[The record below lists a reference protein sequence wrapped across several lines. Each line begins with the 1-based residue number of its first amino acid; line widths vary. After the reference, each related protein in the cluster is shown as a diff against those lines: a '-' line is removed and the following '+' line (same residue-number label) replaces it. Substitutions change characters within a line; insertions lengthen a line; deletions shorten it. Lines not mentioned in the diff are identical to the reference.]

1 MPVPSPSTPWICFY
15 TQTDPAP
22 EGWVRRSCSG
32 KHKPSGLMLPANT
45 HSEVDGKGKGRCC
58 LVGSKKP
65 VPGADTVSQKF
76 LFLCGGV
83 DISEKIICSD
93 SILASFTLPVR
104 ADDYLLLQRESGVAL
119 HFSFLKSILCLQWG
133 GLFSLQIIPLT
144 LWKPTHLIAHSL
156 CRFNKSVPAV
166 GW

>member
-1 MPVPSPSTPWICFY
+1 MPLPSPSTLWICFY

-22 EGWVRRSCSG
+22 EGWERKPCSG
-32 KHKPSGLMLPANT
+32 KHKPPRLMLPANT
-45 HSEVDGKGKGRCC
+45 HSEADGKGRAC
-58 LVGSKKP
+58 LARSKKKP

-133 GLFSLQIIPLT
+133 GLPSLQIIPLT
-144 LWKPTHLIAHSL
+144 LWKPTHLIARSL
-156 CRFNKSVPAV
+156 CRFNKSVPAI

>member
-1 MPVPSPSTPWICFY
+1 MPLPSPSTLWICFY

-22 EGWVRRSCSG
+22 EGWERKSWRGNTSHQGWCCQQT
-32 KHKPSGLMLPANT
+32 PTLRLMAKAKADVALP
-45 HSEVDGKGKGRCC
+45 EV
-58 LVGSKKP
+58 KKP

-133 GLFSLQIIPLT
+133 GLSSLQIIPLT
-144 LWKPTHLIAHSL
+144 LRKPTHLIAHSL
-156 CRFNKSVPAV
+156 CKFNKSVPAV